1 MTILLLRKKEDV
13 RSEAPLDVIINGQS
27 VEEFKEYHR
36 KQSYEL
42 PAKEVTLQVR
52 DFKTGLK
59 SSTITVFDGETIK
72 IKESFYLKY
81 NWLFMLLMFLMLYY
95 PFASVAQNL
104 AFPIRLFCG
113 LLLVILA
120 YVIDIFLKKFPHYS
134 FEKIENQ

>member
-1 MTILLLRKKEDV
+1 MAILLLRKKEDV

-36 KQSYEL
+36 KQFYEL

-59 SSTITVFDGETIK
+59 SSIITVFDGETIK

-95 PFASVAQNL
+95 PFVSVAYSL
-104 AFPIRLFCG
+104 SFPIRLFFG
-113 LLLVILA
+113 LILIA
-120 YVIDIFLKKFPHYS
+120 ITLIIDYFVKKYSHYS